1 MANTGIRGDMPI
13 MEDTFRADRAV
24 ARYRTVTYSSTPGF
38 ITYGAAKASKI
49 AGVTQNATSA
59 SGDTVRVRQL
69 GKTLV
74 EISAAVSKGVPLII
88 SDAEGRV
95 SNNGGAT
102 GDGIVGVPEEAAAS
116 EPAGTSGDTI
126 TSFLQIR
133 RA

>member
-1 MANTGIRGDMPI
+1 MGNTGIRGAMPI
-13 MEDTFRADRAV
+13 MEDTFRSDRAL
-24 ARYRTVTYSSTPGF
+24 AQYRGVCYSSTPGF
-38 ITYGAAKASKI
+38 VTYGAAKAANI
-49 AGVTQNATSA
+49 TGITQNATSA

-69 GKTLV
+69 GKSLIT
-74 EISAAVSKGVPLII
+74 ISTAVTKGVPLIL

-102 GDGIVGVPEEAAAS
+102 GDGIVGVTEEGAAGS
-116 EPAGTSGDTI
+116 AGTSGDQI